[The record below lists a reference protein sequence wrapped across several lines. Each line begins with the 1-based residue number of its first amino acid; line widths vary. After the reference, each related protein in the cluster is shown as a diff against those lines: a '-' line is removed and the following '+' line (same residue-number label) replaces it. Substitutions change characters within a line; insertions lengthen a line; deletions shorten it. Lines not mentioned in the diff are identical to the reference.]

1 VSTVQPWY
9 PEQLKVRAE
18 GTPAT
23 YEFMATVFGPQA
35 HLHYAEFGIYRGETA
50 WQVAQRF
57 PNATLHL
64 FDFHDTLDAARE
76 RLAGLPNRIHWYGNT
91 QRYND
96 SYNWSLLQLIKAQQG
111 RPLFDYCFL
120 DGAHTVAVD
129 ALNFFLADR
138 LLRVGGHM
146 DFDDY
151 TWRLRGSSLDPQKVP
166 AIAMQYTDEQIDAQQ
181 VRLIVDELVRRDP
194 RYCEVLKDKVFRKT
208 AA

>member
-1 VSTVQPWY
+1 MSRQDWY
-9 PEQLKVRAE
+9 PTSLRVSPE

-23 YEFMATVFGPQA
+23 YEFMATVFDAQA
-35 HLHYAEFGIYRGETA
+35 HFHYAEFGIYRGDTA
-50 WQVAQRF
+50 VQVAQRF
-57 PNATLHL
+57 PNAVLHL
-64 FDFHDTLDAARE
+64 FDFHETLDEARPK
-76 RLAGLPNRIHWYGNT
+76 LQGLPNRVHWYGNS

-96 SYNWSLLQLIKAQQG
+96 SYNWSLMQLIATQRG

-138 LLRVGGHM
+138 LLNTGGYM

-151 TWRLRGSSLDPQKVP
+151 TWRLRGSSLDPEKVP
-166 AIAMQYTDEQIDAQQ
+166 AIAAQYTDEQIDAQQ
-181 VRLIVDELVRRDP
+181 VKLIVEHLVRPDR
-194 RYCEVLKDKVFRKT
+194 RYEEVLRNKVFRKT